1 MKNALITGFCLAA
14 IAGGSVLAQQ
24 SPPPENGE
32 FQAAPQAPPDPEEIQ
47 RTLKEKAKR
56 IPRRGL
62 ASALRARSDD
72 RSNRAE
78 TIPRT
83 PNIVEL
89 RETLQISREAEQSSR
104 TETLSVTRAL
114 SAAPAP
120 QIGIRAVASERLK
133 SADRREIADVQVP
146 VLIPANLNI
155 ADTMKLYGM
164 KNVYTASA
172 AIDAEASL
180 MISGTCNRVVG
191 GDPNIVAARK
201 RLSTAPK
208 RLRGTDAAYHI
219 SRNDFGVDL
228 SFSKFG
234 CGYVMTIECGDP
246 ATDPRCSADEYITG
260 LAESMILANPELAGG
275 E

>member
-1 MKNALITGFCLAA
+1 MKNALVTGFCLAA

-24 SPPPENGE
+24 SPPPEDGE
-32 FQAAPQAPPDPEEIQ
+32 FQAAPQTPPNPEEIQ

-78 TIPRT
+78 TINRA
-83 PNIVEL
+83 PNIQEL
-89 RETLQISREAEQSSR
+89 RETLQISRETEQSSR

-120 QIGIRAVASERLK
+120 QIGIRAVSSERLK
-133 SADRREIADVQVP
+133 SADQREIADVQVP
-146 VLIPANLNI
+146 VLIPASLNI
-155 ADTMKLYGM
+155 TDSMKLYGM
-164 KNVYTASA
+164 KNVYTAST

-180 MISGTCNRVVG
+180 MISGTCNRVIG

-201 RLSTAPK
+201 RLSAVPK
-208 RLRGTDAAYHI
+208 RLRGTDAVYHI

-246 ATDPRCSADEYITG
+246 ATDPRCAADEYVTG